1 MDPSKWDNEA
11 CAQWVEGLGFP
22 QYKVCVVCMCLVS
35 PSVLCCASCIA
46 LTFGLQEAFRANM
59 NGRRIMSLSAK
70 GLTRMGIR
78 YHEDQKVRA
87 QLLLLGAV

>member
-1 MDPSKWDNEA
+1 
-11 CAQWVEGLGFP
+11 
-22 QYKVCVVCMCLVS
+22 
-35 PSVLCCASCIA
+35 
-46 LTFGLQEAFRANM
+46 M

-87 QLLLLGAV
+87 QLLRWDAACFLGARCGCGCCCWLLFLSL